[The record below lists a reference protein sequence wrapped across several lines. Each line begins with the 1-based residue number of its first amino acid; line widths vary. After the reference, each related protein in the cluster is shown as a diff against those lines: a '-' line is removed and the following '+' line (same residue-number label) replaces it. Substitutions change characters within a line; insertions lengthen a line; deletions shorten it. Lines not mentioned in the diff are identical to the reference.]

1 MHNRTLRRTI
11 THVMTMSAE
20 VEMCWLVYQ
29 GLIEEFPSV
38 NAADACAFMAGWI
51 EYRVCLNRAEAVA
64 LAGAAA

>member
-1 MHNRTLRRTI
+1 
-11 THVMTMSAE
+11 MTMSAE